1 MDGAL
6 VAFGIRNV
14 ASLDAALRE
23 AHRVLAP
30 GAQLVILE
38 FTTPRRRV
46 VRAAYHLYFHHLVP
60 AVGGAISGHP
70 SAYRYLPESVAHFPP
85 EPELAA
91 RMRAAG
97 FADVRWTALTFGV
110 AAIHTGRR
118 A

>member
-1 MDGAL
+1 
-6 VAFGIRNV
+6 
-14 ASLDAALRE
+14 
-23 AHRVLAP
+23 
-30 GAQLVILE
+30 
-38 FTTPRRRV
+38 
-46 VRAAYHLYFHHLVP
+46 
-60 AVGGAISGHP
+60 VGGAISGHP